1 MKMKKSEIM
10 DGEEKMTKQCKI
22 CEKESTSST
31 CKNCAYLSKNG
42 ASEETIKKM
51 AGDERVNKIWAE
63 NKTIAQTLADT
74 YYPSVVENYKKMAE
88 KDSKENYGYNT
99 FTDGINMAL
108 DIAMPLL
115 DEPSQEKIKAKISSM
130 IETRK
135 ELEKKRRR

>member
-1 MKMKKSEIM
+1 
-10 DGEEKMTKQCKI
+10 MTKQCQI
-22 CEKESTSST
+22 CKNKSTSPT
-31 CKNCAYLSKNG
+31 CKNCDYLLKNG

-63 NKTIAQTLADT
+63 NKTIAQSLADT
-74 YYPSVVENYKKMAE
+74 YYPSVVENYKKPAE
-88 KDSKENYGYNT
+88 GDSKENYGYNT

-115 DEPSQEKIKAKISSM
+115 DIDSQELIKAKITSM

-135 ELEKKRRR
+135 ELEKKKRR